1 MGEGKI
7 MEYGKADLFKR
18 IIASLIDGVIAS
30 VLIYVPVLGGIVST
44 IYMLIKDTIAY
55 EVTKNPDFKNRSV
68 GKKIMGLEVISLDG
82 QDIDWT
88 ISLKRNL
95 PIAIGSVLSI
105 VPIIGW
111 ILGGII
117 GFIIS
122 IIEVILVLTDGRG
135 RRLGDKWANTQ
146 VVESANMINRE
157 EIIDI

>member
-1 MGEGKI
+1 
-7 MEYGKADLFKR
+7 
-18 IIASLIDGVIAS
+18 
-30 VLIYVPVLGGIVST
+30 
-44 IYMLIKDTIAY
+44 
-55 EVTKNPDFKNRSV
+55 
-68 GKKIMGLEVISLDG
+68 
-82 QDIDWT
+82 
-88 ISLKRNL
+88 
-95 PIAIGSVLSI
+95 VLSI